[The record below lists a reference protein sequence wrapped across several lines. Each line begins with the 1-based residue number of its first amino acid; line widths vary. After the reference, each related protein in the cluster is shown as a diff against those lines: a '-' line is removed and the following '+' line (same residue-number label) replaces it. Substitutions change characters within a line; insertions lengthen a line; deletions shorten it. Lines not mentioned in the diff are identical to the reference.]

1 MGQWVGGLIVLP
13 SDGPIVF
20 LIDWEYFGKTVGYG
34 LGVRA
39 YQTVNKELDLIVS
52 CKKIMNNNN
61 NLKYVISKG
70 NFAGNCEKN
79 GILFSK

>member
-13 SDGPIVF
+13 SVGPMFF
-20 LIDWEYFGKTVGYG
+20 LIDWEYFGETVGYG
-34 LGVRA
+34 LGLRA

-52 CKKIMNNNN
+52 CKKIMNNN